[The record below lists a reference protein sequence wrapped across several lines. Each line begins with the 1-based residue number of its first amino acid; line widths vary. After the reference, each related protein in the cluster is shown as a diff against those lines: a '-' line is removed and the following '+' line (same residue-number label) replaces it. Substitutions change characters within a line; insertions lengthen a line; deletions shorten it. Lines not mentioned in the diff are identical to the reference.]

1 MLLAS
6 DPALEATALQSR
18 LEAYTRDLGKPG
30 RDPTFGF
37 GLIQMAG
44 LCERPADAPA
54 IATVSDQ
61 LPALSGK
68 RQTMDIP

>member
-1 MLLAS
+1 MQAVQ
-6 DPALEATALQSR
+6 AR
-18 LEAYTRDLGKPG
+18 LEKATLDLGQPG

-44 LCERPADAPA
+44 LCPEPAEAPA

-61 LPALSGK
+61 PTVLPGK
-68 RQTMDIP
+68 GQTVDIP